1 MARTSNPAAKK
12 YSSYTGRNPKT
23 GETVKIKPKKLPFFK
38 VGKELNGW
46 MVETRRLDLCDL
58 AVTEDGI
65 WDRMGN
71 GGLSL
76 EWRTH
81 LFHCYE

>member
-1 MARTSNPAAKK
+1 
-12 YSSYTGRNPKT
+12 
-23 GETVKIKPKKLPFFK
+23 
-38 VGKELNGW
+38 